1 MTNMEEKT
9 IIVDAENAE
18 RTVGRFEEVNG
29 SLDAEKKKILRI
41 VSSHSRFLG
50 NSIIRNPRTLSIL
63 ANEKSLAKKRTLSAH
78 RGPLRTIVK
87 NSQDPA
93 RLSEKL
99 KEYKYKELCRIIYRE
114 IKGICEFR
122 CTLEEISDL
131 AIAIVRAVLDFY
143 RQSMQGAKE
152 FEFVV
157 LGMGK
162 LGGRLLNLSSDIDLI
177 YLYRNEQ
184 YSEEILRLSS
194 SITKAISSISA
205 GGFLYRVDLGLRPG
219 GNMSPVA
226 VSIDGAL
233 EHYFHWAETW
243 ERAVLLKAAPI
254 AGDLDLGSEFIKE
267 VEPVVYRKL
276 LDYESID
283 DLKSMKERLESLRKK
298 NDVKLGQGGIREIEF
313 FVQVTQ
319 LVNGGAVKKFRGLHN
334 TLDGL
339 ATMAESG
346 FITQSVEQEMSRCYL
361 FLRKVEHSIQLWE
374 ERQTHMIP
382 EDEAALSRIS
392 ARMGF
397 DSNADFMTAYEEITS
412 LVLKNYRDLFF
423 KPGMEVEEKGK
434 EFWEDAEFTATDDI
448 DHEEASVS
456 LRFFIFQLL
465 LEGNMDREEA
475 VVSLQNLGFQ
485 SPDTAA
491 DIILRLLDPK
501 RAGLT
506 EKGRMLSKKVV
517 PAFLSEILKQS
528 APDTTLLNLDRFLS
542 GLGSRMSVYALL
554 NENPEII
561 SLLTKTFS
569 RKGMLSDF
577 LIRHPE
583 YLDSVILKDVAG
595 FYDSKESMDAALREE
610 VHSQEFF
617 EDKLN
622 ALRSFKH
629 TESLKLCFR
638 ELSGDLDPLY
648 VGKYLSMVADVVMDS
663 SLEMARE
670 DLRVSP
676 EKKELLKNM
685 IVLGLGKLGGEEMS
699 YTSDLDII
707 FIYEGDDHELF
718 SKYGQR
724 FISNLSVYTSESFCY
739 KVDLELRPSGNSGT
753 LVTSLDA
760 FAEYHASSALMWERQ
775 ALVKARVVA
784 GNRELGK
791 KAMKIIDKFV
801 YSSSLAED
809 FHKEIYRLRA
819 RIENELSN
827 EDESTFNLKSGK
839 GGIID
844 IEFLVQMLQLAHG
857 RENPDI
863 RTANTMDAIR
873 ALDSAGFI
881 ESVESEALTKG
892 YIFLRRMGNM
902 LSLLSERAKN
912 EISQDDFERMAEEF
926 GLSGGDSLRI
936 KYLRVT
942 EEVRVIYDKYFL
954 KAF

>member
-1 MTNMEEKT
+1 MEKKA

-29 SLDAEKKKILRI
+29 PLDAEKKKILQM

-50 NSIIRNPRTLSIL
+50 NSIIRNPRTLGML
-63 ANEKSLAKKRTLSAH
+63 ANEKSLVKKRTLSAH

-87 NSQDPA
+87 NSRDSA
-93 RLSEKL
+93 HLSEKL

-114 IKGICEFR
+114 IGGLCEFR
-122 CTLEEISDL
+122 HTLEEISDL
-131 AIAIVRAVLDFY
+131 AVAIVRAVLDFY
-143 RQSMQGAKE
+143 RQSVRGSEE

-243 ERAVLLKAAPI
+243 ERAVLLKTTPI
-254 AGDLDLGSEFIKE
+254 AGDLELGFEFIRE

-276 LDYESID
+276 LDYESIE
-283 DLKSMKERLESLRKK
+283 DLKSMKERLEGLRKK
-298 NDVKLGQGGIREIEF
+298 NDVKLGRGGIREIEF

-319 LVNGGAVKKFRGLHN
+319 LISGGTVKKFKGLLN

-339 ATMAESG
+339 EAMAESG
-346 FITQSVEQEMSRCYL
+346 FITRSVGQEMSRCYL
-361 FLRKVEHSIQLWE
+361 FLRKVEHSVQLWE

-382 EDEAALSRIS
+382 EDEEALSRIS

-397 DSNADFMTAYEEITS
+397 ANNTDFMSAYEEITS

-423 KPGMEVEEKGK
+423 KPSMEVEEKGK
-434 EFWEDAEFTATDDI
+434 EFWEVAEFAATEDI
-448 DHEEASVS
+448 DREEAAVS
-456 LRFFIFQLL
+456 LRFFVFQLL
-465 LEGNMDREEA
+465 LEGDIDREEA
-475 VVSLQNLGFQ
+475 VVSLQNLGFE

-491 DIILRLLDPK
+491 DIILKLLDP
-501 RAGLT
+501 RRSGLT

-528 APDTTLLNLDRFLS
+528 SPDTTLLNLDRFLS
-542 GLGSRMSVYALL
+542 GISSKMSVYALL
-554 NENPEII
+554 NENSRII
-561 SLLTKTFS
+561 SLLTKLFS
-569 RKGMLSDF
+569 RSGMLSDF

-610 VHSQEFF
+610 LRSQEFF
-617 EDKLN
+617 EDRLD
-622 ALRSFKH
+622 ALRSFKNI
-629 TESLKLCFR
+629 ESLKLCFR
-638 ELSGDLDPLY
+638 ELSGDIDPLH
-648 VGKYLSMVADVVMDS
+648 VGRYLSMVADVVMDS

-670 DLRVSP
+670 NLQVSP
-676 EKKELLKNM
+676 EKRELVKNM
-685 IVLGLGKLGGEEMS
+685 IVLGLGKLGGGEMS

-707 FIYEGDDHELF
+707 FIYEGNDHELF
-718 SKYGQR
+718 SRYGQR
-724 FISNLSVYTSESFCY
+724 FISNLSVYTSKGFCY
-739 KVDLELRPSGNSGT
+739 KVDLELRPSGKSGA

-760 FAEYHASSALMWERQ
+760 FADYHASSALTWERQ
-775 ALVKARVVA
+775 SLVKARVVA

-791 KAMKIIDKFV
+791 KVTTIIDNFV
-801 YSSSLAED
+801 YSGPIAED
-809 FHKEIYRLRA
+809 FHEEIYRLRL

-827 EDESTFNLKSGK
+827 ENESMFNLKSGK

-857 RENPDI
+857 RENPAV
-863 RTANTMDAIR
+863 RTVNTMEAVR
-873 ALDSAGFI
+873 ALGDAGFM
-881 ESVESEALTKG
+881 ESAESETLAEG
-892 YIFLRRMGNM
+892 YIFLRRMGNL
-902 LSLLSERAKN
+902 LSLLNERTKN
-912 EISQDDFERMAEEF
+912 EISRTDFERMAEEF
-926 GLSGGDSLRI
+926 DFGGRGDSLRTE
-936 KYLRVT
+936 YLRVT
-942 EEVRVIYDKYFL
+942 GEIRAIYDKYFL
-954 KAF
+954 GTS